1 MDLEKS
7 KSDATKARLEELKA
21 KMKMRKNQSATVDEP
36 KEPEEEII
44 VKFDFVATG
53 SRDKNVIIW
62 NA

>member
-1 MDLEKS
+1 MEKS

-21 KMKMRKNQSATVDEP
+21 KMKMRKNPSAATEDP

-53 SRDKNVIIW
+53 S
-62 NA
+62 